1 MAGEAGGKRGRA
13 AGGVHGFTARRLGG
27 GTREAPAPG
36 AEVALGDLCAGKVAL
51 IENVATM

>member
-1 MAGEAGGKRGRA
+1 MAGGKRGRA